1 MITSNAAKH
10 VSTDLH
16 LAHMFEQS
24 CAAHAQFKA
33 TRVRV
38 GEDDW
43 QTATYGEFHQDVLK
57 LSAALIEAGVQPGD
71 RVGIFASNCPEWSQV
86 FWACCR
92 IRAVA
97 VPIYSTSTV
106 DQTVHIAADAG
117 LRVLFVGDAAKA
129 AVVEQAA
136 ERLPDLQRVIGFHAE
151 AEPGAR
157 LADFYAQLNDDH
169 RAQLEQ
175 RLAEAD
181 PEDLAAIVYTSG
193 TTGNPRGVMLSHRAM
208 IAQYYSLDQFFDLEP
223 TDHSLCFLPLAH
235 SLEMAWSGYI
245 FTKGCMNT
253 YVTDTRKV
261 AEILA
266 AAKPNLLV
274 SVPKLYEMVLSVA
287 RGKVAKSKLKKRI
300 FEWAL
305 RVGGQMQ
312 KSYSKGNQPRLWWR
326 LQKPLAD
333 RLVFANVREAMG
345 GPKKVLACGGAPLRV
360 EVEHFFSACG
370 MQILPGYGLTEA
382 APLVSFNR
390 PNAYKEG
397 TAGMVMPGGELA
409 IGLDS
414 EIYYRGPNLMS
425 GYWNQPEATA
435 EAIDEDGWL
444 HTGDVGFVDT
454 DGFLT
459 ITDRLKDI
467 IVTIGG
473 KNVAP
478 QPIEAML
485 LADPMF
491 EQAILLGDNRPY
503 LTLLLKP
510 SLPMLDEL
518 AERLQVVADTVEEK
532 AANSQIVEEIKRRV
546 TELTDKL
553 PRQEKIRDIRVILDD
568 FTTENGLLTPS
579 LKVRRKAVEERFS
592 EIIEDMY
599 AKLAEFRKPAE

>member
-1 MITSNAAKH
+1 MSKPSLDGTSKIT
-10 VSTDLH
+10 H
-16 LAHMFEQS
+16 LAQAFEEV
-24 CAAHAQFKA
+24 CREHADRDA

-38 GEDDW
+38 GEAEWHTCTFGDFQRD
-43 QTATYGEFHQDVLK
+43 ALGIA
-57 LSAALIEAGVQPGD
+57 AALIAAGVQAGD
-71 RVGIFASNCPEWSQV
+71 RVGIFAANCPQWSQV
-86 FWACCR
+86 FWACLR
-92 IRAVA
+92 IRAVV
-97 VPIYSTSTV
+97 VPIYATSTV
-106 DQTVHIAADAG
+106 DQTVHIASDAG
-117 LRVLFVGDAAKA
+117 LRIIFVGDAAKA
-129 AVVEQAA
+129 DVVSQAA
-136 ERLPDLQRVIGFHAE
+136 EQLADLQHIIGFHEDAAAGQRLTDFAIDVSDEISAE
-151 AEPGAR
+151 LDR
-157 LADFYAQLNDDH
+157 
-169 RAQLEQ
+169 

-181 PEDLAAIVYTSG
+181 GEDLAAIVYTSG
-193 TTGNPRGVMLSHRAM
+193 TTGDPRGVMLSHRALL
-208 IAQYYSLDQFFDLEP
+208 AQFHSLDQIFDLEP
-223 TDHSLCFLPLAH
+223 SDHSLCFLPLAH
-235 SLEMAWSGYI
+235 SLEMGWSTYI

-261 AEILA
+261 AEIMA

-287 RGKVAKSKLKKRI
+287 RGKVASSKLKKRI
-300 FEWAL
+300 FDWAL

-326 LQKPLAD
+326 LQRPLAD
-333 RLVFANVREAMG
+333 RLVFANVRDAMG
-345 GPKKVLACGGAPLRV
+345 GPKKVLACGGAPLRI

-390 PNAYKEG
+390 PTAYKEG

-409 IGLDS
+409 IGMDS
-414 EIYYRGPNLMS
+414 EVCYRGPNLMT

-444 HTGDVGFVDT
+444 HTGDVGFVDP

-485 LADPMF
+485 LADPLF

-510 SLPMLDEL
+510 ALPLLDEL
-518 AERLQVVADTVEEK
+518 AERYQVVADTVEEK
-532 AANSQIVEEIKRRV
+532 ASNIQIVEEIQRRV
-546 TELTDKL
+546 AELTEKL

-579 LKVRRKAVEERFS
+579 LKVRRKAVEEKFS

-599 AKLAEFRKPAE
+599 AKLAELRKPTQ